1 MIDRAMEMLKR
12 LEQSAIWFI
21 YVALLAIYTV
31 SVAIVILFA
40 HMSVDTALLERFD
53 WPEYFSILVKV
64 CIPYALTVVV
74 RLVAAINYVIFGN
87 EDFK

>member
-1 MIDRAMEMLKR
+1 MIDRAMEMLKK

-40 HMSVDTALLERFD
+40 HMSVDTALLDKFD
-53 WPEYFSILVKV
+53 WAEYFGILVKV
-64 CIPYALTVVV
+64 CIPYALTVIV

-87 EDFK
+87 EDLK